1 MSVMVTIG
9 VDAHLDTLALTAVA
23 SSGHRLDSC
32 EVANSATGFVKA
44 TRFARRCGA
53 TRFAIEGGGSHG
65 RAFGRFLNTV
75 GYRVCEVPTW
85 RLDQMRRRGR
95 GHKDDIGDAEL
106 AARIDL
112 TCHLPDID
120 RPAISETLRVI
131 RIQREGLV
139 KQQTASINRM
149 RALLVEIDPQ
159 RAATTGRIR
168 SVRALQALS
177 RVAYRGD
184 IYRNAVAAA
193 IRFEARAGLER
204 RAMINTL
211 EETLSELL
219 PAAGV
224 TLTQICGIS
233 TIGAATL
240 LGEIGDIERFNTPAK
255 FAAWS
260 GSAPLDA
267 SSGRHQRHRLNRRGN
282 RQVNRV
288 LHTAILTQLRSNGPA
303 ATYIERRL
311 QEGKTKNEAI
321 RAATRHLAAKIW
333 RQLHN

>member
-1 MSVMVTIG
+1 MVTIG
-9 VDAHLDTLALTAVA
+9 VDAHLDTLALCAVA
-23 SSGHRLDSC
+23 SNGRRLDSC
-32 EVANSATGFVKA
+32 QVANSATGFNQA
-44 TRFARRCGA
+44 TQFAQRCGA
-53 TRFAIEGGGSHG
+53 SRFAIEGGGSHA
-65 RAFGRFLNTV
+65 RAFGRYLNSHD
-75 GYRVCEVPTW
+75 YRVCEVPTW

-95 GHKDDIGDAEL
+95 GHKDDNGDAEL

-112 TCHLPDID
+112 TNDLPSID
-120 RPAISETLRVI
+120 RPDTGEALRII

-139 KQQTASINRM
+139 KQQTAAINRM

-184 IYRNAVAAA
+184 IYRTTVAAA
-193 IRFEARAGLER
+193 IRFEARGALER
-204 RAMINTL
+204 REMINTL
-211 EETLSELL
+211 EGTLEELL
-219 PAAGV
+219 PAAGAA
-224 TLTQICGIS
+224 LTQICGIS

-240 LGEIGDIERFNTPAK
+240 LGEIGDIGRFRSPAA
-255 FAAWS
+255 FAAWC
-260 GSAPLDA
+260 GAAPLDA

-288 LHTAILTQLRSNGPA
+288 LHTAILTQLRTGGTA
-303 ATYIERRL
+303 ANYIERRL
-311 QEGKTKNEAI
+311 QDGKTKNEAI
-321 RAATRHLAAKIW
+321 RAATRHLAAKTW